1 MSEVAV
7 GVQVEP
13 TTSFLEREGSIVPAE
28 KRVADY
34 MLKAG
39 VITEPGLGNGRRA
52 SITKKVREQ
61 NYQNV
66 ECLLKRYRV
75 LRKTLD
81 LIKSE
86 LEDRIKEDATL
97 PATEENFFERIS
109 QNLELMSIDDER
121 RFKSTYLPQIENA
134 RRMEIALSSLNFG
147 MKILMAQDEDEYNI
161 LRETY
166 IEGTRKPPVR
176 TILNKLNYTSMS
188 SYYIKIE
195 EARRD
200 LTIAMF
206 GCANSRAELTSILVF
221 LRQQYDDSYFPEFI

>member
-1 MSEVAV
+1 MNEVAV

-134 RRMEIALSSLNFG
+134 RRIEIALSSLNFG

>member
-97 PATEENFFERIS
+97 PATEENFFDRIS

-134 RRMEIALSSLNFG
+134 RRIEIALSSLNFG

>member
-97 PATEENFFERIS
+97 PATEENIFEQIS

-134 RRMEIALSSLNFG
+134 RRIEIALSSLNFG

>member
-13 TTSFLEREGSIVPAE
+13 TASFLEREGSIVPAE

-134 RRMEIALSSLNFG
+134 RRIEIALSSLNFG

>member
-134 RRMEIALSSLNFG
+134 RRIGIALSSLNFG

>member
-81 LIKSE
+81 LIKTE

-97 PATEENFFERIS
+97 PASEENFFERIS

-134 RRMEIALSSLNFG
+134 RRIEIALSSLNFG
-147 MKILMAQDEDEYNI
+147 MKILMAQDENEYNI

-195 EARRD
+195 EARRN

-206 GCANSRAELTSILVF
+206 GCTNSRAELTSILVF

>member
-97 PATEENFFERIS
+97 PVTEENFFERIS

-134 RRMEIALSSLNFG
+134 RRIEIALSSLNFG

>member
-75 LRKTLD
+75 LRKTLE

-134 RRMEIALSSLNFG
+134 RRIEIALSSLNFG

>member
-109 QNLELMSIDDER
+109 QSLELMSIDDER

-134 RRMEIALSSLNFG
+134 RRIEIALSSLNFG

>member
-134 RRMEIALSSLNFG
+134 RRIEIALSSLNFG

-176 TILNKLNYTSMS
+176 TVLNKLNYTSMS

>member
-75 LRKTLD
+75 LRKTLA

-134 RRMEIALSSLNFG
+134 RRIEIALSSLNFG

>member
-134 RRMEIALSSLNFG
+134 RRIEIALSSLNFG

-188 SYYIKIE
+188 SYYFKIE

>member
-39 VITEPGLGNGRRA
+39 VITEPWLGNGRRA

-134 RRMEIALSSLNFG
+134 RRIEIALSSLNFG

>member
-13 TTSFLEREGSIVPAE
+13 TTSFLEREGSFVPAE

-134 RRMEIALSSLNFG
+134 RRIEIALSSLNFG

>member
-13 TTSFLEREGSIVPAE
+13 TTSFLEREGSIVLAE

-134 RRMEIALSSLNFG
+134 RRIEIALSSLNFG

>member
-1 MSEVAV
+1 MSELAV

-134 RRMEIALSSLNFG
+134 RRIEIALSSLNFG

>member
-75 LRKTLD
+75 QHKTLD

-134 RRMEIALSSLNFG
+134 RRIEIALSSLNFG

>member
-134 RRMEIALSSLNFG
+134 RRIEIALSSLNFG

-221 LRQQYDDSYFPEFI
+221 LRQQYDDSYFP

>member
-134 RRMEIALSSLNFG
+134 RRIEIALSSLNFG

-206 GCANSRAELTSILVF
+206 GCANSRAELTSILAF

>member
-97 PATEENFFERIS
+97 SATEENFFERIS

-134 RRMEIALSSLNFG
+134 RRIEIALSSLNFG

>member
-109 QNLELMSIDDER
+109 QNLELMSINDER

-134 RRMEIALSSLNFG
+134 RRIEIALSSLNFG

>member
-109 QNLELMSIDDER
+109 RNLELMSIDDER

-134 RRMEIALSSLNFG
+134 RRIEIALSSLNFG

>member
-134 RRMEIALSSLNFG
+134 RRIEIALSSLNFG

-221 LRQQYDDSYFPEFI
+221 LRQQYDDSYFPELI

>member
-97 PATEENFFERIS
+97 TATEENFFERIS

-134 RRMEIALSSLNFG
+134 RRIEIALSSLNFG

>member
-134 RRMEIALSSLNFG
+134 RRIEIALSSLNFG

-188 SYYIKIE
+188 SYYLKIE

>member
-1 MSEVAV
+1 
-7 GVQVEP
+7 
-13 TTSFLEREGSIVPAE
+13 
-28 KRVADY
+28 

-134 RRMEIALSSLNFG
+134 RRIEIALSSLNFG

>member
-86 LEDRIKEDATL
+86 LEDRIKEDATR

-134 RRMEIALSSLNFG
+134 RRIEIALSSLNFG

>member
-39 VITEPGLGNGRRA
+39 VITEPGLRNGRRA

-134 RRMEIALSSLNFG
+134 RRIEIALSSLNFG
-147 MKILMAQDEDEYNI
+147 MKILMAQEEDEYNI

>member
-97 PATEENFFERIS
+97 PATEENLFERIS

-134 RRMEIALSSLNFG
+134 RRIEIALSSLNFG

>member
-134 RRMEIALSSLNFG
+134 RRIEIALSSLNFG

-200 LTIAMF
+200 LTISMF

>member
-7 GVQVEP
+7 GVKVEP

-134 RRMEIALSSLNFG
+134 RRIEIALSSLNFG

>member
-134 RRMEIALSSLNFG
+134 RRIEIALSSLNFG
-147 MKILMAQDEDEYNI
+147 MKILMAQDKDEYNI

>member
-134 RRMEIALSSLNFG
+134 RRIEIALSSLNFG

-221 LRQQYDDSYFPEFI
+221 LRQQYD

>member
-34 MLKAG
+34 MLKA
-39 VITEPGLGNGRRA
+39 GLGNGRRA

-134 RRMEIALSSLNFG
+134 RRIEIALSSLNFG

>member
-134 RRMEIALSSLNFG
+134 RRIEIALSSLNFG

-195 EARRD
+195 EARRE

>member
-134 RRMEIALSSLNFG
+134 RRIEIALSSLNFG

-206 GCANSRAELTSILVF
+206 GCANSSAELTSILVF

>member
-81 LIKSE
+81 LIKTE

-134 RRMEIALSSLNFG
+134 RRIEIALSSLNFG
-147 MKILMAQDEDEYNI
+147 MKILMAQDENEYNI

-195 EARRD
+195 EARRN

-206 GCANSRAELTSILVF
+206 GCTSSRAELTSILVF

>member
-134 RRMEIALSSLNFG
+134 RRIEIALSSLNFG

-206 GCANSRAELTSILVF
+206 GCANSRAELTSIQVF

>member
-97 PATEENFFERIS
+97 PATEEHFFERIS

-134 RRMEIALSSLNFG
+134 RRIEIALSSLNFG